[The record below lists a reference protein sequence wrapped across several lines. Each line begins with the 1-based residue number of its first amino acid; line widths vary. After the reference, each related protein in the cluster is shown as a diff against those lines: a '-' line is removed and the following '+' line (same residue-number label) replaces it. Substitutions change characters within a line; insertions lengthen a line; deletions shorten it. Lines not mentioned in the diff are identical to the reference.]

1 MVVRVSTG
9 IVLDNMATANPPL
22 EEEKKTLVSMLGKLY
37 ITANSASERLS
48 TVFELVVEAID
59 NKIASDA
66 TSRNALNKLHAVL
79 SKAFGE
85 PSTVRAQSGESMTMA
100 RQKVEKD
107 GEVPMQDFEDETEM
121 NLVEDEGATG
131 FPEEEVSGV
140 QDSIMAELLD
150 DDHVSAR

>member
-1 MVVRVSTG
+1 MGVRVSTG
-9 IVLDNMATANPPL
+9 VVLDNMDTANPRL

-66 TSRNALNKLHAVL
+66 TSRNALNKLHASL
-79 SKAFGE
+79 SKAVGE
-85 PSTVRAQSGESMTMA
+85 SRNLRAQSGESMIMA
-100 RQKVEKD
+100 RQEVEKD
-107 GEVPMQDFEDETEM
+107 GEVPVQDLEDETEM

-131 FPEEEVSGV
+131 FPEEGVTGV

-150 DDHVSAR
+150 DDDAGA